1 MALFIDSLAITSETI
16 APLQPIPNQHVA
28 DGGNT
33 PPALTVSGAP
43 NGTVE
48 FAVICH
54 DPDAPLPH
62 GFTHWTVYGIPAD
75 ASDLDL
81 SAPGV
86 REGPNGIGA
95 KGWTGP
101 QPPAGHGVHHY
112 YFWVYALNR
121 PVAGEPTREEF
132 LRDYADAVIEQ
143 ARTVGT
149 YEIAAG

>member
-1 MALFIDSLAITSETI
+1 MALFIDSLAIASPTI
-16 APLQPIPNQHVA
+16 PALAPIPDAHAA

-33 PPALTVSGAP
+33 APLLLMAGAP
-43 NGTVE
+43 QGTVE
-48 FAVICH
+48 LAVICH

-62 GFTHWTVYGIPAD
+62 GFTHWTVYGIPAS
-75 ASDLDL
+75 ASHIDLAD
-81 SAPGV
+81 PGV

-95 KGWTGP
+95 IGWTGP

-121 PVAGEPTREEF
+121 RVVGEPTREEF

-143 ARTVGT
+143 ARLVGT
-149 YEIAAG
+149 YETPAD